1 MKGASSAAVSSRQWR
16 RVAKA
21 ARSPS
26 QKRRR
31 ERRTYQLDSSSTNS
45 AISRPAA
52 VQSKPSMC
60 SLTAA
65 IVACR
70 RDKAH

>member
-1 MKGASSAAVSSRQWR
+1 MNGASSAAVSSRQWR

-31 ERRTYQLDSSSTNS
+31 ESRTYQFEQLLDELGDL
-45 AISRPAA
+45 APGGGA
-52 VQSKPSMC
+52 VEAVHVLAYRADRCLKP
-60 SLTAA
+60 
-65 IVACR
+65 
-70 RDKAH
+70 